1 MPDDLTAAQSDWIAA
16 YRFHLVV
23 SGRLDRDAL
32 ARETDTMRNAM
43 ISAAVA
49 PDDESWSTP
58 REAAR
63 ETVATYPFAP
73 ETAGLTWRNLLSG
86 VAMQAGLLVLL
97 ASLWLFTVGWSF
109 TLTTKMIVLA
119 IGSTVSLTALHL
131 AILSHASGRTTGFR
145 VGALGTVAGVIGTG
159 VMTAST
165 DPVPVIAVPSVLVP
179 AVGLGL
185 VALSWWITPDDG
197 VLPDHERDT
206 CDDPG
211 QWVSR
216 YGTLLR
222 SNYGYS
228 RSRAGQEARQLADHS
243 LSRGETPQEE
253 FGSPAIAAA
262 RTGGQE
268 RSLRNR
274 SRWRLLQYAFI
285 TLVAVRVMRT
295 GETFPIV
302 MGVILFAGL
311 VLTVPK
317 LWVDAGL
324 PTLRG
329 GDDG

>member
-1 MPDDLTAAQSDWIAA
+1 MRDDLTAEQSDWIAG

-32 ARETDTMRNAM
+32 ARETDTMRNAL
-43 ISAAVA
+43 ISAAVD
-49 PDDESWSTP
+49 PDDEAWSTP

-63 ETVATYPFAP
+63 ETVATYPYAP
-73 ETAGLTWRNLLSG
+73 ETAALTWRNLLSG
-86 VAMQAGLLVLL
+86 VAMQAGLLVLF
-97 ASLWLFTVGWSF
+97 ASLWLFTVGWTF
-109 TLTTKMIVLA
+109 TLSTKTIVL
-119 IGSTVSLTALHL
+119 STGFVVSLTALHL
-131 AILSHASGRTTGFR
+131 AILSHGSGRTIGFWT
-145 VGALGTVAGVIGTG
+145 GALGAVAGVIGTG

-165 DPVPVIAVPSVLVP
+165 DSVPVIDVPSAVFP

-206 CDDPG
+206 CDDPV

-216 YGTLLR
+216 YGALLH

-228 RSRAGQEARQLADHS
+228 PSRARQEARQLADHS
-243 LSRGETPQEE
+243 LSRGKTPQEE

-262 RTGGQE
+262 RTGGE
-268 RSLRNR
+268 ARSLRSR
-274 SRWRLLQYAFI
+274 SRWRLLQYALV
-285 TLVAVRVMRT
+285 TLVAVSVMRS

-311 VLTVPK
+311 ALTVPK

-329 GDDG
+329 SDDG

>member
-1 MPDDLTAAQSDWIAA
+1 MRDDLTAAQSDWIAA
-16 YRFHLVV
+16 YRFRLVV

-32 ARETDTMRNAM
+32 DRETDTMRNAM
-43 ISAAVA
+43 TGAAVD
-49 PDDESWSTP
+49 PDDEAWSSP
-58 REAAR
+58 QDAAR
-63 ETVATYPFAP
+63 ETVATYPYAP
-73 ETAGLTWRNLLSG
+73 ETAALTWRNLLSG
-86 VAMQAGLLVLL
+86 VTMQAGLLVLL

-109 TLTTKMIVLA
+109 TLTTKTIVLA
-119 IGSTVSLTALHL
+119 IGFTVSLTALHL
-131 AILSHASGRTTGFR
+131 AMLSHGSGRTTGFWA
-145 VGALGTVAGVIGTG
+145 GALGTVAGVIGTG
-159 VMTAST
+159 VMTVST
-165 DPVPVIAVPSVLVP
+165 DPVPVIDVPSAVFL

-206 CDDPG
+206 CDDPE

-216 YGTLLR
+216 YGALLR

-228 RSRAGQEARQLADHS
+228 PSRARQEARQLADHS

-262 RTGGQE
+262 RTGGE
-268 RSLRNR
+268 ARSLRSR

-285 TLVAVRVMRT
+285 TLVAVRVMRS
-295 GETFPIV
+295 GETFPMV

-311 VLTVPK
+311 ALTIPK